1 MKRRELLPLAAA
13 LPVALP
19 ATLLAPVAR
28 AQGGFVEGTH
38 FVRLTNPAPVSVPA
52 GKKFEVVEFFWY
64 GCPACNAFEP
74 TIEAWH
80 KRLPADVSFRQ
91 VHVGFSPMHQLHQR
105 LFYALEEMGQLPTMH
120 RRVFATMHVQNKRL
134 LSEGEIVDWAGA
146 QGLDKAAFT
155 AAYKGFNVNTKASRA
170 RQLSDAYKIDGVPS
184 LGINGRFFINGTLA
198 GGLERMTQ
206 VADFVL
212 QRLRSQG

>member
-13 LPVALP
+13 LP
-19 ATLLAPVAR
+19 ATLLTPLAR

-38 FVRLTNPAPVSVPA
+38 FVRLTNPAPVSLPA

-74 TIEAWH
+74 TIEAWY
-80 KRLPADVSFRQ
+80 KRLPADVAFRQ

-105 LFYALEEMGQLPTMH
+105 LFFALEEMGQLQAMH
-120 RRVFATMHVQNKRL
+120 KRVFATMHVQNKRL
-134 LSEGEIVDWAGA
+134 LSEGEIVDWAVA
-146 QGLDKAAFT
+146 QGLDKAAFA
-155 AAYKGFNVNTKASRA
+155 AAYKGFNVNTKATRA
-170 RQLSDAYKIDGVPS
+170 RQLSDAYKIDAVPS
-184 LGINGRFFINGTLA
+184 LGINGRFFTQGGLA